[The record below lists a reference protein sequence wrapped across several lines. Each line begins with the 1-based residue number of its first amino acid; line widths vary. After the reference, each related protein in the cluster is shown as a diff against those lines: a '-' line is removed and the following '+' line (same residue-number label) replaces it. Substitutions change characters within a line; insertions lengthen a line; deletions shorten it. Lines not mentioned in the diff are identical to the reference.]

1 MRSGHGPSIG
11 RDGSTV
17 HETVTDHLT
26 PLDASFLELEEADES
41 SHMHV
46 GWAMVFDPLPGGG
59 APSLEELQ
67 ALLDARLSHLP
78 RFRRRLSETHT
89 GGLSWPDWVDDDG
102 FDIAAHVRRAA
113 LPEPGGRAE
122 LLDWL
127 GDFYSHRLER
137 AHPMWKM
144 VLLEGLEDGRWA
156 IAVKIHHCL
165 VDGISGVSVTG
176 LILDPEPEPAP
187 DSKGILEMMGP
198 PPDHNGG
205 STNPLSTLAHGAKA
219 GVDLALHPGKVK
231 DLFSRSRGVAELLV
245 KDELRGAPKTSL
257 NVPITA
263 HRRLAEVSVPLGD
276 FKAIKNELGGT
287 VNDVVLAVSAGAL
300 RALLRERGE
309 EPDLAGIRAMV
320 PVSMR
325 QAGESL
331 ALGNRVSS
339 LFVELPAAEPD
350 PRERYR
356 QTVEAAESL
365 KHSDQAAGAAAVVDL
380 AGLAPPVLHAAVGRL
395 SLSPRLFNVTITNVP
410 GSPTTLYA
418 LGAPLRHIF
427 PLVPIF
433 ANHAVGMAITS
444 YDGEMVFGINADRD
458 AVPDLDVLERGLVES
473 IDELR
478 EVAGVA

>member
-1 MRSGHGPSIG
+1 M
-11 RDGSTV
+11 
-17 HETVTDHLT
+17 TDHLT
-26 PLDASFLELEEADES
+26 PLDASFLELEEADPS

-46 GWAMVFDPLPGGG
+46 GWAMLFDPLPGGG
-59 APSLEELQ
+59 APSLEDLQ
-67 ALLDARLSHLP
+67 RLLEARLSHLP

-89 GGLSWPDWVDDDG
+89 GGLSWPDWVDDDA
-102 FDIAAHVRRAA
+102 FDIATHVRRAA

-137 AHPMWKM
+137 NHPMWKM
-144 VLLEGLEDGRWA
+144 VLLEGLEEGRWA

-176 LILDPEPEPAP
+176 LILDAEPEPAP
-187 DSKGILEMMGP
+187 DSKGVIELMGP
-198 PPDHNGG
+198 PPDDGGGG
-205 STNPLSTLAHGAKA
+205 STDPLSTLVHGAKA
-219 GVDLALHPGKVK
+219 GADLALHPGKVK

-263 HRRLAEVSVPLGD
+263 HRRLAEVSVPLDD

-300 RALLRERGE
+300 RALLRKRGE

-356 QTVEAAESL
+356 QTVEASESL

-380 AGLAPPVLHAAVGRL
+380 AGIAPPMLHAVVGRL

-410 GSPTTLYA
+410 GSPTTLYG

-433 ANHAVGMAITS
+433 ANHAVGIAITS

-458 AVPDLDVLERGLVES
+458 AVRDLDVLEQGLVES

-478 EVAGVA
+478 EVATVG